1 MYNYTTNQTR
11 YTVSWNYTSTVSRL
25 WLRYRSTAAT
35 KATRWGMLPHELI
48 INGVAVCESYYYL
61 KCVSIFICSTITI
74 MFIKWLIGPMPIV
87 LWSLRINVIISHLFA
102 WNTNI
107 SVICHY
113 MRHVEYNNLKNDK
126 GTRTG
131 FEQRNKNQEGK
142 NEKKYISIK
151 STMSKIHT
159 ISIFCYQIYTF
170 WYE

>member
-35 KATRWGMLPHELI
+35 KSTRWGMLPHELI

-61 KCVSIFICSTITI
+61 KCVSIFTCSTITI

-113 MRHVEYNNLKNDK
+113 MRHVEYNNLKKDK

-170 WYE
+170 WHE